1 VSQKKTSKTSPLK
14 FPFLA
19 RLRAA
24 LNGESKQLQAQ
35 KARLEAFL
43 AAVPGEYCGFARD
56 GSVAFSPGFCDML
69 GLEKIEQISD
79 VQNRLSPGDAAA
91 LEGMVNRMRQNNT
104 GFTMSAKSH
113 DDQKTYKIAGSRG
126 YDCDESD
133 RFNVLWIEDITEEV
147 QATRRFTENTNKKEE
162 RLLRMEES
170 LNSIHRPVWI
180 RDEQQKLA
188 WVNKA
193 YEKSLGQSAETILNE
208 QKELTSTSRKKKTL
222 PDEKYTPGQGM
233 AKTAFD
239 TNEVLSARAHII
251 VDGQRLLMNISEI
264 PMPNL
269 QSTLGMALNITREED
284 LETTLQRYQTSN
296 KELLEQ
302 LQTAI
307 AIYQDDKS
315 LEFYNSAFAQL
326 WGLEDGWLNTHPT
339 LGDIME
345 KLRETRRLPEQAD
358 FRRFKQSWTDMFT
371 GLIDPHEDML
381 HLPDGSTIRMLV
393 IPHSMGGLMMTF
405 EDVTSRLEL
414 ESSYNT
420 LIAVQQETLDNLGEA
435 VAVYGGDGRLK
446 LSNPAFGR
454 LWNLYPEDL
463 DGEPHITKIV
473 DKLKPFFTDQE
484 WPVRKDELSSK
495 ALDRLLHEGRH
506 NRADGSL
513 IDYSTVPLPDG
524 GVLITYSDV
533 TDTVNVETALREKN
547 KALEAAEKL
556 KAEFIA
562 NVSYQLR
569 TPLNAIMGF
578 NEILDQEYFGPLNER
593 QKEYTKDTRQAS
605 ERLLGLIND
614 ILDLSS
620 IEAGNLMLEKEDIK
634 IYDLMQDLKTVME
647 DWARSEQLEFSIK
660 CPKNIGTLH
669 ADPRRLK
676 QALVNVI
683 RNAIAFTPEGGT
695 IVLSAKKQNDHI
707 VFESTDTGVGI
718 AEEDH
723 NTIFKPFERATIKT
737 PNAPTDANARGAG
750 LGLSLVKNI
759 IDLHDGHLELESER
773 GKGTSL
779 KMKLPI
785 NTQKMEKAA

>member
-1 VSQKKTSKTSPLK
+1 
-14 FPFLA
+14 
-19 RLRAA
+19 
-24 LNGESKQLQAQ
+24 
-35 KARLEAFL
+35 
-43 AAVPGEYCGFARD
+43 
-56 GSVAFSPGFCDML
+56 
-69 GLEKIEQISD
+69 
-79 VQNRLSPGDAAA
+79 
-91 LEGMVNRMRQNNT
+91 
-104 GFTMSAKSH
+104 
-113 DDQKTYKIAGSRG
+113 
-126 YDCDESD
+126 
-133 RFNVLWIEDITEEV
+133 
-147 QATRRFTENTNKKEE
+147 
-162 RLLRMEES
+162 
-170 LNSIHRPVWI
+170 
-180 RDEQQKLA
+180 
-188 WVNKA
+188 
-193 YEKSLGQSAETILNE
+193 
-208 QKELTSTSRKKKTL
+208 
-222 PDEKYTPGQGM
+222 
-233 AKTAFD
+233 
-239 TNEVLSARAHII
+239 
-251 VDGQRLLMNISEI
+251 
-264 PMPNL
+264 
-269 QSTLGMALNITREED
+269 
-284 LETTLQRYQTSN
+284 
-296 KELLEQ
+296 
-302 LQTAI
+302 
-307 AIYQDDKS
+307 
-315 LEFYNSAFAQL
+315 
-326 WGLEDGWLNTHPT
+326 
-339 LGDIME
+339 
-345 KLRETRRLPEQAD
+345 
-358 FRRFKQSWTDMFT
+358 
-371 GLIDPHEDML
+371 
-381 HLPDGSTIRMLV
+381 
-393 IPHSMGGLMMTF
+393 MMTF

-737 PNAPTDANARGAG
+737 PNAPTDANTRGAG